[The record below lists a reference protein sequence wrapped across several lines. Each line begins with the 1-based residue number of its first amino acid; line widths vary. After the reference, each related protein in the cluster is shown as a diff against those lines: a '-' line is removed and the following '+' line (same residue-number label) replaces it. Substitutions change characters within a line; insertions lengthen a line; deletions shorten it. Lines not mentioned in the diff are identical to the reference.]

1 MTQRAI
7 VTGAGGGIGA
17 VIARRLTDDG
27 FNVVKLD
34 ISGSD
39 YTHCDVTDEDAIRSL
54 MDEIGPVDVLVNNA

>member
-27 FNVVKLD
+27 FDVVKLD

-39 YTHCDVTDEDAIRSL
+39 YTHCDVTDENAIRSL
-54 MDEIGPVDVLVNNA
+54 VD